1 MAPSDEAELAR
12 MVATS
17 VAIDDGPSAFRF
29 PRGEGV
35 GVPVSVRPDPLP
47 IGRGRIVRE
56 GGAVAILSLGGRLQ
70 ECLKAADLLVAQG
83 VEATVADARFAK
95 PLDLDLISQLA
106 RHHGVMLTIE
116 EGSVGGF
123 SAHVLGYLASSCL
136 LDSGLKVRPLYFPD
150 LFIEQNSM
158 DVQYAEAGLDADHI
172 FVTALEALGRPQS
185 R

>member
-1 MAPSDEAELAR
+1 
-12 MVATS
+12 
-17 VAIDDGPSAFRF
+17 
-29 PRGEGV
+29 
-35 GVPVSVRPDPLP
+35 
-47 IGRGRIVRE
+47 
-56 GGAVAILSLGGRLQ
+56 
-70 ECLKAADLLVAQG
+70 
-83 VEATVADARFAK
+83 
-95 PLDLDLISQLA
+95 LA

-116 EGSVGGF
+116 EGSAGGF
-123 SAHVLGYLASSCL
+123 SAHVLGYLASSGL